1 MRKWTLWWTQFPS
14 VHVHCGPQKDG
25 PEARIHY
32 AEWVRDRDAGH
43 LFAGTFY
50 GLLAHSISYNG
61 GRVDR
66 FCDTGPSTEDLPFYS
81 SFLVAA
87 YHTLWRFD
95 LGWHRIS
102 YRASQWERLP
112 RVLPR
117 LPRVWTPCDTWLPWS
132 NEFCQCDTFAVA
144 WGRWCYVQLRC
155 LDYGADL
162 LDSGG
167 HDFPRSEHLVA
178 LQSSR
183 EKGGDISKSGARGA
197 ICEAQKVGDFGDLW
211 SQRRMLDQP
220 DQRTEGTI
228 FLPLLSMNQDVV
240 GEAIKV
246 PNAILREVRHPTRH
260 VSPER
265 LRKFRK
271 FVKSVARLCLS
282 FVWIILFS
290 LTLQLVMMFRY
301 FLLSICVHR
310 SLVVLATTN
319 FRVNLCQCQV
329 SIPSLAEVFSMFLWR
344 GNVPPNNSEHAQ
356 KSWKQSAR
364 SSSHQWNSVMIN
376 DGWWKDGL
384 TPFLRSL
391 ESLDSIGIFVRCFCS
406 KKSTK
411 IILIVSLLGDRAEV
425 SLLADDINKEPLSP
439 DPCNIISFEC
449 REESWGWVICA
460 LFRGY
465 NVIFAE
471 SMFVGLALGCTVPGI
486 CKSYQ
491 IVSSRTEKWLPI
503 SPENPSSLR
512 RFCLG
517 FVGSR
522 LWYFTILY
530 IIIYHILV
538 SHLHLLAPTVYTSTC
553 ITIGRGC
560 VCREKCGMHE
570 FLRSNTGTLCLIQ
583 LGNKLASLHMRA
595 VFFLFCCMVSL
606 LYALCIRK

>member
-1 MRKWTLWWTQFPS
+1 MLCPASMLGLWCWSSRLWGPWFSPQWTS
-14 VHVHCGPQKDG
+14 GGSAK
-25 PEARIHY
+25 
-32 AEWVRDRDAGH
+32 
-43 LFAGTFY
+43 FAGEGREHLEKWCTWSHLRSPEGWRLWGPLKSKTNAWPTRPTNRRNHLSSLTQHESRCGRWSY
-50 GLLAHSISYNG
+50 QGAECHSERSSASDPTCFTRKAQEVQKI
-61 GRVDR
+61 REK
-66 FCDTGPSTEDLPFYS
+66 CS
-81 SFLVAA
+81 SFVPFICMN
-87 YHTLWRFD
+87 HFIFPD
-95 LGWHRIS
+95 
-102 YRASQWERLP
+102 
-112 RVLPR
+112 
-117 LPRVWTPCDTWLPWS
+117 
-132 NEFCQCDTFAVA
+132 FAIGDDVP
-144 WGRWCYVQLRC
+144 L
-155 LDYGADL
+155 
-162 LDSGG
+162 
-167 HDFPRSEHLVA
+167 FPVIYL
-178 LQSSR
+178 
-183 EKGGDISKSGARGA
+183 
-197 ICEAQKVGDFGDLW
+197 C
-211 SQRRMLDQP
+211 
-220 DQRTEGTI
+220 
-228 FLPLLSMNQDVV
+228 
-240 GEAIKV
+240 
-246 PNAILREVRHPTRH
+246 
-260 VSPER
+260 SPEPGGFGHH
-265 LRKFRK
+265 KF
-271 FVKSVARLCLS
+271 SGQ
-282 FVWIILFS
+282 S
-290 LTLQLVMMFRY
+290 LPMSGQHSCIGRG
-301 FLLSICVHR
+301 
-310 SLVVLATTN
+310 
-319 FRVNLCQCQV
+319 
-329 SIPSLAEVFSMFLWR
+329 VFYVWR

-391 ESLDSIGIFVRCFCS
+391 ESLDSICIFVRCFCS

-522 LWYFTILY
+522 LWYFTMLY

>member
-1 MRKWTLWWTQFPS
+1 MRKIPLWSKLCWTQFPS
-14 VHVHCGPQKDG
+14 VYVHCGPRRDE

-43 LFAGTFY
+43 LFAGTLY

-117 LPRVWTPCDTWLPWS
+117 LPPLWTHCENWLPWS
-132 NEFCQCDTFAVA
+132 NACCQCDTFAVA

-155 LDYGADL
+155 LDICADL

-167 HDFPRSEHLVA
+167 HDFPRTEHLLA

-183 EKGGDISKSGARGA
+183 EKGGNISKSGARGA
-197 ICEAQKVGDFGDLW
+197 IWMAPQPGQKVGDFGDLW

-265 LRKFRK
+265 LRNHFIFPDFAIGDDVPLFPVIYLCSPEPGGFGHHKFSGQSLPMSGQHSCIGGGVFYVSLKGKCPTEQFGTCPEKLKAKRAFVQPSVK
-271 FVKSVARLCLS
+271 FSDDQWWLMERWVDT
-282 FVWIILFS
+282 FF
-290 LTLQLVMMFRY
+290 
-301 FLLSICVHR
+301 
-310 SLVVLATTN
+310 
-319 FRVNLCQCQV
+319 
-329 SIPSLAEVFSMFLWR
+329 EVI
-344 GNVPPNNSEHAQ
+344 GI
-356 KSWKQSAR
+356 SWF
-364 SSSHQWNSVMIN
+364 H
-376 DGWWKDGL
+376 L
-384 TPFLRSL
+384 Y
-391 ESLDSIGIFVRCFCS
+391 IFVRCFYS

-449 REESWGWVICA
+449 REESWGWGFLCP
-460 LFRGY
+460 
-465 NVIFAE
+465 
-471 SMFVGLALGCTVPGI
+471 VP
-486 CKSYQ
+486 
-491 IVSSRTEKWLPI
+491 
-503 SPENPSSLR
+503 
-512 RFCLG
+512 
-517 FVGSR
+517 R
-522 LWYFTILY
+522 L
-530 IIIYHILV
+530 
-538 SHLHLLAPTVYTSTC
+538 
-553 ITIGRGC
+553 
-560 VCREKCGMHE
+560 
-570 FLRSNTGTLCLIQ
+570 
-583 LGNKLASLHMRA
+583 
-595 VFFLFCCMVSL
+595 
-606 LYALCIRK
+606 